1 VSEYSEGD
9 LFPKE
14 AIISRVLIIR
24 ELKVMIDSDLA
35 ELYGVS
41 TKRLNEQ
48 VKRNI
53 KRFPKDFMFQLS
65 EAEKEEVVA
74 ICDHLCFF
82 FSSFHSPQTS
92 PILSFIFFSKIS
104 ISFLFA
110 PTSSRSDSIS
120 ATIFS

>member
-1 VSEYSEGD
+1 MSEYSEGD

-74 ICDHLCFF
+74 ICDHL
-82 FSSFHSPQTS
+82 HKLKYSPYLS
-92 PILSFIFFSKIS
+92 PSPSN
-104 ISFLFA
+104 
-110 PTSSRSDSIS
+110 
-120 ATIFS
+120 